1 MRPASARAHPR
12 SRGDHPSSKLKAWQ
26 NAGSSPLARGTP
38 FILLLMFWPI
48 GLIPARAGTTRLG
61 VARRGSSWAHPRSRG
76 DHTTTRFTEFRVRGS
91 SPLARGPR
99 LALLSNYQVRGLIP
113 ARAGTTKKRCE
124 SAPGSAAH
132 PRSRGDHL
140 EKLVLDDPEWGSS
153 PLARGPHAS
162 GSPAEEA
169 AGLIPARAGNT
180 TTWRQCWWR
189 LRAHPRSR
197 GEHELFLPLHL
208 HLLGSS
214 PLARGPRADGLADAA
229 LGGLIPARA
238 GNTASSTSGL
248 MGAGAH
254 PRSRGE
260 HDFSHHQG

>member
-1 MRPASARAHPR
+1 MAER
-12 SRGDHPSSKLKAWQ
+12 
-26 NAGSSPLARGTP
+26 
-38 FILLLMFWPI
+38 
-48 GLIPARAGTTRLG
+48 GLIPARAGNTVYLASY
-61 VARRGSSWAHPRSRG
+61 VLAYWAHPRSRG
-76 DHTTTRFTEFRVRGS
+76 DHAPVDAVGDGERGS
-91 SPLARGPR
+91 SPLARGPHYNPIYR
-99 LALLSNYQVRGLIP
+99 IQGKGLIP